1 MTTTTSTKVSGLSR
15 REFVAAGIAAGA
27 GLVVGF
33 YLPHGG
39 RGKHQ
44 TFSPNAY
51 LRITPDNKITIVVAR
66 SEMGQGV
73 RTALPMILAEEL
85 EADWKHIEIEQAGAS
100 TLYGDQTTGG
110 SASVRTTWD
119 PMRKAGAAAREML
132 ISAAALTWGVARSQ
146 CVAQLGNIVH
156 SASKRQLSYGELS
169 ERASTLP
176 IPTDVTLKQ
185 SKDYKIVGQ
194 RLARVDTP
202 SKVRGAA
209 VFGIDFRMPGMKYA
223 VLERCPVIGGQLASF
238 DDKESRK
245 ISDVRY
251 VGKIGEAAVGVVA
264 DSVWGAMEGRRL
276 LDVKWDAGPNKDL
289 NTAVVKE
296 SLKQGAAKKGVSLWS
311 VGDVSKVQGRR
322 ISAEYHLPFMA
333 HAPMEPGNCTAK
345 YSANACEL
353 WAPTQVP
360 QDCRDSVAQAVGLDP
375 DQVKVN
381 VTLMGGGFGRRLE
394 HDYAV
399 EAALVSKALG
409 DAKIGDSKDGTPV
422 KVLWTRE
429 DDMRH
434 STYRPAS
441 LHQLSAVLDGAGW
454 PVAFT
459 HRIIAPSISGQKG
472 QPGPNGVDPDLPD
485 EAAFV
490 YGVPNVSL
498 EYVTTETPVPLGWM
512 RSVYALQVG
521 FASESF
527 IDELAAA
534 AKKDPLEYR
543 LHMLAQ
549 NKDQDISY
557 FTQTWHTARMRGV
570 LQLAADKAEWTKP
583 LPAGRFRGIA
593 CFGCFSSY
601 VAEVV
606 EISIADDVPRVH
618 RVVAA
623 VDCGQVVNPGI
634 VEQQIPGGVVYGLGN
649 ALRAKIT
656 IDKGRVEQGN
666 FDDYAP
672 IRMEEAPVV
681 EVHMVP
687 STEAPT
693 GIGEP
698 SVPPLAPALCNAIYA
713 ATKKRI
719 RALPILS

>member
-1 MTTTTSTKVSGLSR
+1 MSPLNR
-15 REFVAAGIAAGA
+15 REFVAAGVAAGA

-33 YLPHGG
+33 YLPHAG
-39 RGKHQ
+39 RSKREV
-44 TFSPNAY
+44 FSPNAY
-51 LRITPDNKITIVVAR
+51 VRITPDNKITIVVAR

-85 EADWKHIEIEQAGAS
+85 EADWKLIEIEQAGAS

-132 ISAAALTWGVARSQ
+132 VSAAALTWGVPRSG
-146 CVAQLGNIVH
+146 CTAQEGNIVH
-156 SASKRQLSYGELS
+156 GATKRRISYGELAAK
-169 ERASTLP
+169 ASTLP
-176 IPTDVTLKQ
+176 IPTDVPLKQ
-185 SKDYKIVGQ
+185 AKDYKIVGQ

-202 SKVRGAA
+202 AKVKGEA
-209 VFGIDFRMPGMKYA
+209 VFGIDFRMPGMKCA
-223 VLERCPVIGGQLASF
+223 VLSRCPTIGGKLASF
-238 DDKESRK
+238 DDKESKK
-245 ISDVRY
+245 ISGVSY
-251 VGKIGEAAVGVVA
+251 VGKISDAAVAVVA
-264 DSVWGAMEGRRL
+264 DGVWGAMEGRRL
-276 LDVKWDAGPNKDL
+276 LDAKWDDGPNKDL
-289 NTAVVKE
+289 NSAAVME
-296 SLKQGAAKKGVSLWS
+296 SLKQAAAKKGASLYS
-311 VGDVSKVQGRR
+311 VGDVSKASGRR
-322 ISAEYHLPFMA
+322 VTAEYELPFMA
-333 HAPMEPGNCTAK
+333 HAPMEPGNCTAH
-345 YSANACEL
+345 YQAGAHGASCEL

-360 QDCRDSVAQAVGLDP
+360 QDCRDSVAQAVGLAP

-399 EAALVSKALG
+399 EAALVSKA
-409 DAKIGDSKDGTPV
+409 AQAPV
-422 KVLWTRE
+422 KVIWTRE
-429 DDMRH
+429 DDMRF

-472 QPGPNGVDPDLPD
+472 QPGPNGIDPDLPD
-485 EAAFV
+485 EAAFI
-490 YGVPNVSL
+490 YSLPNVSL
-498 EYVTTETPVPLGWM
+498 EYVLTETPVPLGWM
-512 RSVYALQVG
+512 RSVYALQAG

-527 IDELAAA
+527 MDELAAA
-534 AKKDPLEYR
+534 AGKDPLEYR

-549 NKDQDISY
+549 NQDIQY
-557 FTQTWHTARMRGV
+557 FTTTWHTARMRGV
-570 LQLAADKAEWTKP
+570 LQLAAEKAGWGKP

-601 VAEVV
+601 MAEVV
-606 EISIADDVPRVH
+606 EISMESDAPRVH

-623 VDCGQVVNPGI
+623 VDCGQLVNPGI
-634 VEQQIPGGVVYGLGN
+634 VEQQIPGGIVYALGN

-656 IDKGRVEQGN
+656 IDKGRVVQGN
-666 FDDYAP
+666 FDDYTPLRLDETPA
-672 IRMEEAPVV
+672 V
-681 EVHMVP
+681 EVYEVQ
-687 STEAPT
+687 SAESPT

-698 SVPPLAPALCNAIYA
+698 SVPPLAPALCNAIFA
-713 ATKKRI
+713 ATRKRI

>member
-1 MTTTTSTKVSGLSR
+1 MSPLNR
-15 REFVAAGIAAGA
+15 REFVAAGVAAGA

-33 YLPHGG
+33 YLPHGDKT
-39 RGKHQ
+39 RKEA
-44 TFSPNAY
+44 FSPNAY
-51 LRITPDNKITIVVAR
+51 LRISPDNKVTIVVAR

-85 EADWKHIEIEQAGAS
+85 EADWKSIQIEQAGAS

-132 ISAAALTWGVARSQ
+132 ISAAALTWGVPRSS
-146 CVAQLGNIVH
+146 CAAQSGNIVH
-156 SASKRQLSYGELS
+156 GDSKRQLSYGEL
-169 ERASTLP
+169 AGKAATLP
-176 IPTDVTLKQ
+176 IPTDLPLKQ

-202 SKVRGAA
+202 AKVKGDA
-209 VFGIDFRMPGMKYA
+209 VFGIDFRMPGMKFA
-223 VLERCPVIGGQLASF
+223 VLSRCPTIGGKALSF
-238 DDKESRK
+238 DDQESKK
-245 ISDVRY
+245 ISGVSY
-251 VGKIGEAAVGVVA
+251 VGKISDAAVAVVA
-264 DSVWGAMEGRRL
+264 DHVWSAMEGRRVL
-276 LDVKWDAGPNKDL
+276 NVNWDEGPNKNL
-289 NTAVVKE
+289 NTAAVME
-296 SLKQGAAKKGVSLWS
+296 SLKQAAAKKGASLYS
-311 VGDVSKVQGRR
+311 VGDVAKARGRNV
-322 ISAEYHLPFMA
+322 SAEYQLPFMA
-333 HAPMEPGNCTAK
+333 HAPMEPGNCTAN
-345 YSANACEL
+345 YSPSGCEL

-399 EAALVSKALG
+399 EAALVSKA
-409 DAKIGDSKDGTPV
+409 IGAPV
-422 KVLWTRE
+422 KVIWTRE
-429 DDMRH
+429 DDMRF

-441 LHQLSAVLDGAGW
+441 LHRLSAVLDGAGW

-472 QPGPNGVDPDLPD
+472 QPVPGGVDPDLPD

-490 YGVPNVSL
+490 YGLENVSI
-498 EYVTTETPVPLGWM
+498 ESVIAETPVPLGWM
-512 RSVYALQVG
+512 RSVYALQAG

-527 IDELAAA
+527 IDELATAA
-534 AKKDPLEYR
+534 GKDPLEYR
-543 LHMLAQ
+543 LHMLGGEKG
-549 NKDQDISY
+549 KDQDIQY
-557 FTQTWHTARMRGV
+557 FTTTWHTARMRGV
-570 LQLAADKAEWTKP
+570 LQLAADKAGWKTP

-593 CFGCFSSY
+593 CFACFSSY
-601 VAEVV
+601 MAEVV
-606 EISIADDVPRVH
+606 EISMENDVPRVH

-634 VEQQIPGGVVYGLGN
+634 LEQQIPGGIVYALSN
-649 ALRAKIT
+649 ALRARIT
-656 IDKGRVEQGN
+656 IEKGRVVQGN

-672 IRMEEAPVV
+672 LRMEEVPAV
-681 EVHMVP
+681 EVYAVP
-687 STEAPT
+687 SSEVPT